1 MSPSPKRCRPEA
13 DTPSQMAAGVS
24 ARERSQ
30 PRDRRGPSGH
40 ERCAAPPHWGPQQV
54 YTRLVRGARTR
65 KSRWGRGQGA
75 WGPRL
80 PVPHNWRPH
89 RELPTVT
96 RFRRTPA
103 GQGLGR
109 WASLPSS
116 GGGGPRSPQGHAG
129 ANSGGG
135 GLTGGGAG
143 TRSWVQEASGA
154 GTGGCGCCYSA
165 TAESGA
171 EHDGYGGAQSKA
183 EGKPG
188 VNSRAARE
196 LVGAGLTHRR
206 TEGGA

>member
-1 MSPSPKRCRPEA
+1 MRCAPSLGP
-13 DTPSQMAAGVS
+13 AAGLH
-24 ARERSQ
+24 Q
-30 PRDRRGPSGH
+30 TGPRCPHQEVALGAGAGGLGTASSSPPQLEAAQRAANGH
-40 ERCAAPPHWGPQQV
+40 QVPPHA
-54 YTRLVRGARTR
+54 RRAGARPL
-65 KSRWGRGQGA
+65 GEPA
-75 WGPRL
+75 L
-80 PVPHNWRPH
+80 EWR
-89 RELPTVT
+89 R
-96 RFRRTPA
+96 
-103 GQGLGR
+103 
-109 WASLPSS
+109 
-116 GGGGPRSPQGHAG
+116 GPRSPQGHAG